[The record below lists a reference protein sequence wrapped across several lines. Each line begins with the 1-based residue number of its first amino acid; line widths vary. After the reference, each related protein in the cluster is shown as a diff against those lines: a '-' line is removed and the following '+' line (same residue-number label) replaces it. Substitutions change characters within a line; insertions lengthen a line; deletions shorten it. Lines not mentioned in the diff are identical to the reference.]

1 MAGLIGK
8 TIGDKY
14 ELVEQLGRG
23 GMAAVYKAYQPAL
36 KRFVA
41 IKILHPEVAAD
52 ATFMV
57 RFEREAHAVAALRHP
72 HIIQVHDFGS
82 QDGLPY
88 LVMECI
94 EGPSLKQRLTAL
106 QKADQLM
113 PHQEVLHV
121 VQGVAGALDFA
132 HSQGIIHRD
141 IKPANIMLTAEQD
154 GDAILT
160 DFGLTRIVNAS
171 GLTTSGVLGTPDY
184 ISPEQGQGVETDA
197 RSDIY
202 SLGVVLYE
210 MLAGQPPFA
219 GQAPVMMILKH
230 VQGEL
235 PPLREFNARLSA
247 EVENVVMK
255 ALAYAPD
262 DRYQRAD
269 ELAAALSLVLK
280 PTRTASAGARAPGDR
295 LQPISRKELQRVLQT
310 PPEPPPARTGLQL
323 TVMDGPQRGW
333 AVPLTGRISLGRG
346 PGNTFPLESTQVSR
360 QHAIIEFV
368 GDQALLTDLNSTNGT
383 LVNQQRVTTALLRE
397 GDTIQMG
404 DTTLRVERRTI

>member
-8 TIGDKY
+8 TIGAKY

-52 ATFMV
+52 ETFMV

-72 HIIQVHDFGS
+72 HIVQVHDFGS

-94 EGPSLKQRLTAL
+94 EGPSLKQRLTTL
-106 QKADQLM
+106 QDADQLM

-154 GDAILT
+154 GEAILT

-210 MLAGQPPFA
+210 MLVGHTPFA
-219 GQAPVMMILKH
+219 GQAPVIMILKH
-230 VQGEL
+230 MQGEL
-235 PPLREFNARLSA
+235 PPLREFNASLSA

-255 ALAYAPD
+255 ALAYAPA

-269 ELAAALSLVLK
+269 ELVAALSLVLK
-280 PTRTASAGARAPGDR
+280 PTRTPSPGARAPGDR
-295 LQPISRKELQRVLQT
+295 LQPISRKELQRALQT
-310 PPEPPPARTGLQL
+310 HPEPPPVRAELQL
-323 TVMDGPQRGW
+323 TVISGPQRGW
-333 AVPLTGRISLGRG
+333 AVPLTGRISLGRS

-360 QHAIIEFV
+360 QHAVIEMV
-368 GDQALLTDLNSTNGT
+368 GDQVRLTDLNSTNGT